1 MYGTITVNDKEMGF
15 KASAL
20 TPVLFHQVFKFDL
33 LVNLTKFEGKDE
45 DNITNEESIEYLNLA
60 TRLGFIMNM
69 QAEKS
74 SFKQLGKINID
85 DYYEWLDKFDNTIDI
100 PIPDI
105 MSIYYGGE
113 LVDVEAKKEDAE
125 PSEN

>member
-1 MYGTITVNDKEMGF
+1 MYGTITVNNKEMGF

-20 TPVLFHQVFKFDL
+20 TPVLFHQVFKYDL

-45 DNITNEESIEYLNLA
+45 NNISTEESIEYLNLA
-60 TRLGFIMNM
+60 TKLGFIMNM
-69 QAEKS
+69 QAEKT
-74 SFKQLGKINID
+74 SFKQLGKITIEN
-85 DYYEWLDKFDNTIDI
+85 YYGWLDMFANTIDI

-105 MSIYYGGE
+105 MNIYYGGE
-113 LVDVEAKKEDAE
+113 IVDVQAKKEDAE